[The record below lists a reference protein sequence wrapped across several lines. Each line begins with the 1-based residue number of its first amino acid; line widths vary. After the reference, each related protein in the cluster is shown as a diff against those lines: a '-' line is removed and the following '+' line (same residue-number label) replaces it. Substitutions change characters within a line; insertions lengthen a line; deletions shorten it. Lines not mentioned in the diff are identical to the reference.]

1 MKKLLQNTKYFRSFA
16 QTVIVVLAGVMT
28 LIFVGAGCM
37 QDVVTPAYVD
47 KGAAEWADVPTRIF
61 LPYTS
66 LWDAKRV
73 AYAIDYKLTIEKIKG
88 GYYKN
93 ITNISI
99 LAGEEFKGVVFNP
112 NGLLSLLMV
121 GGPMCAL
128 GAYGISKPKDK
139 KEIEELKNGNRN
151 ETV

>member
-1 MKKLLQNTKYFRSFA
+1 MKKLA
-16 QTVIVVLAGVMT
+16 QTIIIILAGVIV
-28 LIFVGAGCM
+28 LVFVGAGCM
-37 QDVVTPAYVD
+37 QDIVTPCYVNEE
-47 KGAAEWADVPTRIF
+47 AAEWANVSTKLF

-73 AYAIDYKLTIEKIKG
+73 AYAIDYKITIEKIKG

-93 ITNISI
+93 ITNVSI

-128 GAYGISKPKDK
+128 GAYGISKPKDLK
-139 KEIEELKNGNRN
+139 AIEELKNGKNG
-151 ETV
+151 TV